1 MPFAYA
7 RVGVAPPL
15 FKLFAG
21 FVTFAFALLAVVL
34 EDTDVSLP
42 ALFGLD
48 ADLLLYLECKAS
60 K

>member
-1 MPFAYA
+1 MADI

-15 FKLFAG
+15 FKLLPG
-21 FVTFAFALLAVVL
+21 FLTTATFALLAVVL

>member
-1 MPFAYA
+1 LPIA
-7 RVGVAPPL
+7 VGVAPPL

-21 FVTFAFALLAVVL
+21 FVTFAFALLAVVH